1 MVIQTLTDTYRAV
14 PTIYFY
20 CYFGEKDRQTLLDI
34 TKSLLKQLSARCEG
48 LDSKLVSAF
57 SNDTSLTTESSETLF
72 SAALSRFEKVFIV
85 VDALDEC
92 NHEERRSIVELF
104 NRQME
109 LSGCCIKI
117 FLTSRPEIDLRHLLQ
132 SNLNH
137 YINADDTSKDITPY
151 VTATVERHI
160 AGGRLLGGTVT
171 PMLKTHI
178 IETINSKADGM

>member
-1 MVIQTLTDTYRAV
+1 MVVQTLTDTYKAV

-48 LDSKLVSAF
+48 LDPQVVSAF
-57 SNDTSLTTESSETLF
+57 SDDTSLTTESSETLF

-85 VDALDEC
+85 LDALDEC
-92 NHEERRSIVELF
+92 SNEERRSIIKLL
-104 NRQME
+104 NRQMQ
-109 LSGCCIKI
+109 LRGCCIKI

-137 YINADDTSKDITPY
+137 HINADDTTKDITPF
-151 VTATVERHI
+151 VTATVESHI
-160 AGGRLLGGTVT
+160 ADGKLLGGNVT
-171 PMLKTHI
+171 PMLKAYVI
-178 IETINSKADGM
+178 KTINENADGM

>member
-1 MVIQTLTDTYRAV
+1 MVIQTLTDTYKAV

-57 SNDTSLTTESSETLF
+57 NNDTCLTTESSETLF

-104 NRQME
+104 NKQMQ
-109 LSGCCIKI
+109 LKGCCVKI
-117 FLTSRPEIDLRHLLQ
+117 FLTSRPEIDLRHLLKK
-132 SNLNH
+132 NLNH
-137 YINADDTSKDITPY
+137 YIDADDTSKDITPY
-151 VTATVERHI
+151 VTATVESHI
-160 AGGRLLGGTVT
+160 AGRRLLGGIVT
-171 PMLKTHI
+171 PALKAHI
-178 IETINSKADGM
+178 VETINSKADGM